1 MYSNSCRRRR
11 GAVLLL
17 AVFLLSLCLGSFP
30 ALAQTVEQ
38 NVFDPVLNGDMSTV
52 GNISITPNITSGDVY
67 FESKVM
73 FTGTDYKANL
83 FRVRHNNNGSYG
95 VYTPTILEFQD
106 GKIYARNNY
115 NTPEEVANV
124 TYTADQWYT
133 FKVLVKMGGQW
144 GPAFDVWMDDGS
156 GEKQIVWNRIVTG
169 GTNFTNL
176 GRVDFSAEQSTPFEY
191 IKCYRLVEEGAPAVF
206 LESPLPNQSFVVGE
220 DIIPLSASASYGAGV
235 EKVEFY
241 ADDTLIGTVTGEPYT
256 YNWTDATVG
265 THTITAKAYGTDGSS
280 AVSSPVTIHVQEPNA
295 RPVVEIT
302 APANYTLFAPGEPVT
317 ITAEAADPD
326 GTVQQVDFYQGMTK
340 LESGALTQDGST
352 YSYTFTPEN
361 TGSSVITAVATD
373 DRGKTGAG
381 PSLQIEVGSSPLVEE
396 TFYSYDFNDYTAV
409 DQTKGPS
416 KFGAWATSGG
426 GVAPDGLMSGVAAP
440 DKPEW
445 GNCIR
450 LDSGFG
456 AQLALPV
463 PNPTSGI
470 IAAEGD
476 FRFTGTD
483 VNRTLL
489 HPRYTSSASTIAQVL
504 STSGNNFVTKGGDF
518 KETQTGYKFTENEWY
533 HIRALIDL
541 DNHAYAVEIDGE
553 TVVRMAQ
560 ISYGELFN
568 AVNLFGLGQTNGD
581 GSVYIDNLKISRRAA
596 PSVTASI
603 SEPYSG
609 KIVQAGTDVTITS
622 LASTTDGSITKVEY
636 YNGDAYIGESATSP
650 YTFVWEDVP
659 AGEHQ
664 LTAKAYSSTG
674 VTGTSNVTTL
684 VSRAVVLPSIFGSD
698 MILQQNM
705 PIKVWGT
712 GIDGDTV
719 TVSFNGEEKS
729 APVSGGEWAV
739 ELSPLAADNK
749 TQYTMLI
756 ESALHGDVNTFTNI
770 MMGEVWVCSGQSNM
784 ERTMYSDGEAAVEM
798 PKANYPNIR
807 LFSQSANPSTTEQID
822 VKNGGWAVCSPNTVG
837 SFSAV
842 GYYFGRDIHLSQD
855 VPVGLIS
862 ATVGGTQVASWV
874 SKEALSSNSALA
886 SYKNSTASQTGNRI
900 QNGLYNGMIAPL
912 MPLSVKGVIWYQ
924 GESDVYY
931 GNLYTEL
938 LTTLITSWRSEWGNE
953 DLEFH
958 VVQLP
963 NYNDT
968 NASARYD
975 LVRASQFE
983 VSQTLDKVG
992 LAVTLDVGDSN
1003 DIHPLYKQPVG
1014 KRLALSA
1021 RYLTYGED
1029 IEVYQGPVFKSMEK
1043 GDGTLTIDF
1052 YHTGTGLKTDDAQA
1066 PACFEVSGT
1075 DGVFY
1080 PAEAVI
1086 QDGKIVVSS
1095 PSVADPVTVRYAY
1108 GNDPQVNLYNS
1119 ADLPAA
1125 PFLETYVPSQE
1136 GVLAASEGVV
1146 YRDAQGAETDTIT
1159 AGGTVEVTVTVTNHT
1174 EELSDA
1180 VVVLTLSEDS
1190 RLVGS
1195 EMKETKRISAGGS
1208 REITLSLKVPDNAE
1222 NLTASAFAW
1231 DSLLTMRPL
1240 SAVIQ

>member
-1 MYSNSCRRRR
+1 M
-11 GAVLLL
+11 
-17 AVFLLSLCLGSFP
+17 
-30 ALAQTVEQ
+30 AQTVEQ
-38 NVFDPVLNGDMSTV
+38 DVFDPVLNGDMSTV
-52 GNISITPNITSGDVY
+52 GTISITPNITSGDVY
-67 FESKVM
+67 FEAKVM
-73 FTGTDYKANL
+73 FTGTDYVANL
-83 FRVRHNNNGSYG
+83 FRVRHYNSSTTKYDN
-95 VYTPTILEFQD
+95 YTPTILEFQG
-106 GKIYARNNY
+106 GKIYTRHGY
-115 NTPEEVANV
+115 EDVTEVANAS
-124 TYTADQWYT
+124 YAANQWYT
-133 FKVLVKMGGQW
+133 FKVLVKFGGQW

-156 GEKQIVWNRIVTG
+156 GEKQIVWNRVVTG
-169 GTNFTNL
+169 GVNFTNL

-241 ADDTLIGTVTGEPYT
+241 TGDTLIKTVTGEPYT
-256 YNWTDATVG
+256 YHWADAAVG
-265 THTITAKAYGTDGSS
+265 THIITAKAYGTDGSF
-280 AVSSPVTIHVQEPNA
+280 AVSSPVTISVEEPNA

-326 GTVQQVDFYQGMTK
+326 GTIQKVDFYQGMAK
-340 LESGALTQDGST
+340 LENGTLTQDGST

-409 DQTKGPS
+409 DQTTGPKN
-416 KFGAWATSGG
+416 KFNAWATSGG

-483 VNRTLL
+483 VSRTLL
-489 HPRYTSSASTIAQVL
+489 HPRYTSSASTIAQVF
-504 STSGNNFVTKGGDF
+504 STSGNNFITKDSSF
-518 KETQTGYKFTENEWY
+518 NELQTGYKFTENEWY
-533 HIRALIDL
+533 HIKVLVNLNNAT
-541 DNHAYAVEIDGE
+541 YAVEVDGE
-553 TVVRMAQ
+553 TVVRMAL
-560 ISYGELFN
+560 ISYWDRFN

-622 LASTTDGSITKVEY
+622 LASTTDGSIEKVEY
-636 YNGDAYIGESATSP
+636 YNGSTFLGESATSP

-659 AGEHQ
+659 AGEHR

-674 VTGTSNVTTL
+674 VAGTSNVTTL

-698 MILQQNM
+698 MVLQQNM

-749 TQYTMLI
+749 TQYTMSV
-756 ESALHGDVNTFTNI
+756 ESALHGSVSTFTNI

-807 LFSQSANPSTTEQID
+807 LFSQSANPSAAEQID

-842 GYYFGRDIHLSQD
+842 GYYFGREIHLSQD

-874 SKEALSSNSALA
+874 SKEALSANSALA

-938 LTTLITSWRSEWGNE
+938 LSTLITSWRSEWGNE

-992 LAVTLDVGDSN
+992 LAITLDVGDSN
-1003 DIHPLYKQPVG
+1003 DVHPLYKQPVG

-1043 GDGTLTIDF
+1043 GDGTLSIDF
-1052 YHTGTGLKTDDAQA
+1052 YHTGTELKTDDGQA

-1095 PSVADPVTVRYAY
+1095 PGVADPVSVRYAY
-1108 GNDPQVNLYNS
+1108 GNDPHVNLYNS

-1125 PFLETYVPSQE
+1125 PFLETYAPVQE
-1136 GVLAASEGVV
+1136 GVTAVSEGVV
-1146 YRDAQGAETDTIT
+1146 YRDAQGAETAEIT

-1174 EELSDA
+1174 EELADA
-1180 VVVLTLSEDS
+1180 VVVLALSEDG

-1195 EMKETKRISAGGS
+1195 GMKQKERISAGGS
-1208 REITLSLKVPDNAE
+1208 REITLSLAVPDNAE

-1231 DSLLTMRPL
+1231 DSLFTMRPL
-1240 SAVIQ
+1240 SSVIQ